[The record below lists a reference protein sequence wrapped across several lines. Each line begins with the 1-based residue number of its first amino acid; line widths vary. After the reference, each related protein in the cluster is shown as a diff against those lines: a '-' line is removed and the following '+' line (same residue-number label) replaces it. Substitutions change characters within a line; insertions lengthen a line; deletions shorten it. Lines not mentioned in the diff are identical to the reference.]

1 MLKIAI
7 LNCLKANAVCT
18 GEACLG
24 AYRKRS
30 GAFYRY
36 AGAQTELTAFLRCNG
51 CESDPETDP
60 GMLEKLDRLRES
72 GVQALHLGVCTLQ
85 KGRECPSIT
94 KIARLAEKR
103 GMKVVRGTH
112 GTSL

>member
-7 LNCLKANAVCT
+7 LNCLKANAVGT

-85 KGRECPSIT
+85 NGRECPSIT
-94 KIARLAEKR
+94 KIVRLAEKR